1 MNTNIL
7 QLIEQLEIELS
18 LIKNDIKANA
28 MSKYMKGKFSY
39 YGISSPE
46 RREIQQNWF
55 SKLKQLSNEEK
66 RDLIRELWLKEERE
80 FQYVAIDFL
89 KKWKKSDWKE
99 TDLAELE
106 WLITQKSWW
115 DTVDLLASNML
126 GTYFQCFPNHLEE
139 TILDWSNSNNIWLQR
154 SCLLFQLKYKN
165 ELDFTLLK
173 KLILLFQPNK
183 EFFIQKAIGWSLR
196 SYSIFEPKH
205 VRDFVEEA
213 KLEGLAKREAL
224 RRIIK

>member
-7 QLIEQLEIELS
+7 QLIEELELELS

-28 MSKYMKGKFSY
+28 MSKYMKGKFTY
-39 YGISSPE
+39 YGISSPQ
-46 RREIQQNWF
+46 RREIQKNWF

-99 TDLAELE
+99 NDLAELE
-106 WLITQKSWW
+106 WLITQKPWW

-126 GTYFQCFPNHLEE
+126 GIYFKSFPNQLEE
-139 TILDWSNSNNIWLQR
+139 TIIDWSNSNNIWLQR

-173 KLILLFQPNK
+173 KLILQFQPNK
-183 EFFIQKAIGWSLR
+183 EFFIQKAIGWILR
-196 SYSIFEPKH
+196 TYSVVEPKR
-205 VRDFVEEA
+205 VIDFIEQS
-213 KLEGLAKREAL
+213 KLDGLAKREAL
-224 RRIIK
+224 RRMIK

>member
-7 QLIEQLEIELS
+7 QLIEELELELS

-28 MSKYMKGKFSY
+28 MSKYMKGKFTY
-39 YGISSPE
+39 YGISSPQ
-46 RREIQQNWF
+46 RREIQKNWF

-89 KKWKKSDWKE
+89 KKWKKSDWRE
-99 TDLAELE
+99 SDLAELE
-106 WLITQKSWW
+106 WLITQKPWW

-126 GTYFQCFPNHLEE
+126 GIYFKSFPNQLEE
-139 TILDWSNSNNIWLQR
+139 TIIDWSNSNNIWLQR

-173 KLILLFQPNK
+173 KLILQFQPNK
-183 EFFIQKAIGWSLR
+183 EFFIQKAIGWILR
-196 SYSIFEPKH
+196 TYSAVEPKQ
-205 VRDFVEEA
+205 VMDFIEQS
-213 KLEGLAKREAL
+213 KLDGLAKREAL
-224 RRIIK
+224 RRMIK